1 MRLKQKINHRMDK
14 LQEIMESNQHLED
27 KEAAYDLTL
36 EVSKFW
42 SILGEEDKDYI
53 QMCQM
58 AIEEEKEWNI

>member
-1 MRLKQKINHRMDK
+1 MRLKQKINQRLDQ
-14 LQEIMESNQHLED
+14 LQEIMESNQHLKD

-42 SILGEEDKDYI
+42 PVLDEADKEYI

-58 AIEEEKEWNI
+58 SIEEQREWNV

>member
-1 MRLKQKINHRMDK
+1 MDK
-14 LQEIMESNQHLED
+14 LQEIMESNQHLKD

-42 SILGEEDKDYI
+42 SVLSEEDKDYI

-58 AIEEEKEWNI
+58 AIEEQKEWSV

>member
-1 MRLKQKINHRMDK
+1 MRLRQKINHRMDK

-42 SILGEEDKDYI
+42 SILDEADKDYI

-58 AIEEEKEWNI
+58 SIEEQKEWNV

>member
-1 MRLKQKINHRMDK
+1 MRLKQKINQRMDK
-14 LQEIMESNQHLED
+14 LQQIIESNQHLED

-58 AIEEEKEWNI
+58 AIEEEKEWNV

>member
-1 MRLKQKINHRMDK
+1 MRLKQKINQRMDK
-14 LQEIMESNQHLED
+14 LQQIMESNQHLED

-58 AIEEEKEWNI
+58 AIEEEKEWNV

>member
-1 MRLKQKINHRMDK
+1 MDK

-42 SILGEEDKDYI
+42 SVLSEEDKDYI

>member
-1 MRLKQKINHRMDK
+1 
-14 LQEIMESNQHLED
+14 MESNQHLED

-58 AIEEEKEWNI
+58 AIEEQKEWNV